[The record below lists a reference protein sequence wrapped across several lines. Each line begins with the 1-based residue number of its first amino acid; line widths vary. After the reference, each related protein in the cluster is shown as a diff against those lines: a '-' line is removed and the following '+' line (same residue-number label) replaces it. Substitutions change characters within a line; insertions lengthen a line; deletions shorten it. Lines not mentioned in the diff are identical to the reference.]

1 MFELHHPKVSGP
13 LCAGHFDTFFHTYIK
28 REQHYMVNK
37 LNPQLKV
44 IKPKANK
51 ILQQKV
57 VDYNSAN
64 NQSIKYFE
72 RLSPQSLTSSVTSS
86 TQNSDKTTEFDTE
99 IKNYIKTASVRVN
112 TANCPTGSRENYVSV
127 GYEFHGQSQKI
138 SNQKY
143 EEANNTEEGKNMST
157 ALRPL
162 QPTLFD
168 NNISSRLKADDVEYQ
183 LMPPQAKKVQR
194 EFTDV
199 NNIKVQNDVTY
210 AQEKL
215 KVHFD
220 KNNILAATEPVPV
233 LAKNEKAVLVNNGAS
248 AFSPPSNSTQVVG
261 PLPNNRNSL
270 ADSNFT
276 CSTDSG
282 TADNMS
288 ESSSCSSV
296 DYFIRPDPP
305 KRQISKPRPHPRHL
319 RSPIQPGH
327 GDCLVKYGSTTR
339 FLSFFRDDMDHFNK
353 NKNLKNQFPANFQCM
368 LTLQD
373 TEEQIHRRFA
383 QQGQP
388 VETFNRPILEP
399 YLQGST
405 FENYDDCVYEAY
417 LKQKAIKEKE
427 KQRLQQA
434 TGKQKKLNK

>member
-37 LNPQLKV
+37 LNPQVKV

-51 ILQQKV
+51 ILQQKI
-57 VDYNSAN
+57 VDYSSAN

-86 TQNSDKTTEFDTE
+86 SQNSDKTTPLEFDSDM
-99 IKNYIKTASVRVN
+99 KNYIKTASVRAN
-112 TANCPTGSRENYVSV
+112 TGPAGSRENYVSV
-127 GYEFHGQSQKI
+127 GYELHGQSQKS
-138 SNQKY
+138 SNQFKAANPE
-143 EEANNTEEGKNMST
+143 EEAS
-157 ALRPL
+157 LRPTR
-162 QPTLFD
+162 PVLFD
-168 NNISSRLKADDVEYQ
+168 NNISSRLKANEVECE
-183 LMPPQAKKVQR
+183 LMPPQAKKVQH

-199 NNIKVQNDVTY
+199 NNIKVQNSVTY
-210 AQEKL
+210 GPEKTQ
-215 KVHFD
+215 VHFD
-220 KNNILAATEPVPV
+220 KDNILAATEPVPV
-233 LAKNEKAVLVNNGAS
+233 LAKHEKVVLVSNGSAS
-248 AFSPPSNSTQVVG
+248 AFSPPSNNTHGAGSI
-261 PLPNNRNSL
+261 PNNRNSL

-339 FLSFFRDDMDHFNK
+339 FLSFYRDDMDHFNK

-388 VETFNRPILEP
+388 VETFNRPILES
-399 YLQGST
+399 YLQNST

-427 KQRLQQA
+427 QLQLA
-434 TGKQKKLNK
+434 SKKKKTKK